1 MSERY
6 GDIRSLE
13 TVITTEARQDASKI
27 EAEAQSHIES
37 IKRQALE
44 QANRQRDAILKQ
56 ARDRAETMR
65 SQAVTSAQL
74 EAQALKLERRE
85 TLLARVMS
93 EARQGLTGVTEWP
106 DYVQVLCR
114 LIREGAEVLGA
125 ESLVIRA
132 DETTRRMLDEAD
144 ERHPTVLTDLREDL
158 AAQLELGEPLERGT
172 GVVLVTAD
180 GHRRY
185 DNTLETRLSRMQ
197 AALRTPVYRILMG
210 ETP

>member
-13 TVITTEARQDASKI
+13 TVITTEARQDAAKI
-27 EAEAQSHIES
+27 TAETESHIES

-44 QANRQRDAILKQ
+44 QADRQRNAILKQ
-56 ARDRAETMR
+56 AQEKVETLQ

-74 EAQALKLERRE
+74 EAQTLKLERRE

-93 EARQGLTGVTEWP
+93 EARRRLAGVTEWP
-106 DYVQVLCR
+106 EYSSVVR
-114 LIREGAEVLGA
+114 HLIREGVEVLGA
-125 ESLVIRA
+125 ESLVIQA
-132 DETTRRMLDEAD
+132 DETTRRMLDD
-144 ERHPTVLTDLREDL
+144 HVLAALQEDL
-158 AAQLELGEPLERGT
+158 AVQLELGAPLERGT
-172 GVVLVTAD
+172 GVVIVTAD

-185 DNTLETRLSRMQ
+185 DNTLETRLARMQ
-197 AALRTPVYRILMG
+197 AALRTPVYHILMG

>member
-1 MSERY
+1 MSEQY

-13 TVITTEARQDASKI
+13 SVITTEARQDAAKI
-27 EAEAQSHIES
+27 TAETESQIEG
-37 IKRQALE
+37 IKRQARR
-44 QANRQRDAILKQ
+44 QADKQRDAILKQ
-56 ARDRAETMR
+56 AYDKAETLQ

-85 TLLARVMS
+85 ALLARVMS

-106 DYVQVLCR
+106 DYVQIVSR
-114 LIREGAEVLGA
+114 LIREGAEVLDA

-132 DETTRRMLDEAD
+132 DEITRRLLDGQ
-144 ERHPTVLTDLREDL
+144 VLANLKEDL
-158 AAQLELGEPLERGT
+158 AVQLELGEPLERGT
-172 GVVLVTAD
+172 GVVLVTTD

-185 DNTLETRLSRMQ
+185 DNTLETRLARMR

-210 ETP
+210 ERP

>member
-13 TVITTEARQDASKI
+13 TVITTEARQDAAKI
-27 EAEAQSHIES
+27 TAETESHIES

-44 QANRQRDAILKQ
+44 QADTQREAILKQ
-56 ARDRAETMR
+56 AREKAETLQ

-85 TLLARVMS
+85 ALLSRVMS
-93 EARQGLTGVTEWP
+93 EARRGLAGVAEWP
-106 DYVQVLCR
+106 DYVDVVRR
-114 LIREGAEVLGA
+114 LIREGAESLGG

-132 DETTRRMLDEAD
+132 DETTRRLIDGS
-144 ERHPTVLTDLREDL
+144 VLTGLQEDL
-158 AAQLELGEPLERGT
+158 AVQLELGDPLERGT

-185 DNTLETRLSRMQ
+185 DNTLETRLGRME
-197 AALRTPVYRILMG
+197 AALRSPVYHILMG
-210 ETP
+210 EAQ

>member
-27 EAEAQSHIES
+27 VAETQSHIEG

-44 QANRQRDAILKQ
+44 QANTQRNAILNQ
-56 ARDRAETMR
+56 ARDKAETLR

-85 TLLARVMS
+85 ALLARVMS
-93 EARQGLTGVTEWP
+93 EARRGLAGVTAWP
-106 DYVQVLCR
+106 DYVQIVCR

-125 ESLVIRA
+125 ESLLIRA
-132 DETTRRMLDEAD
+132 DETTRRLLDGK
-144 ERHPTVLTDLREDL
+144 VLTDLKEDL
-158 AAQLELGEPLERGT
+158 AVQFELGEPLERGT

-185 DNTLETRLSRMQ
+185 DNTLETRLSRTQ

-210 ETP
+210 EMP